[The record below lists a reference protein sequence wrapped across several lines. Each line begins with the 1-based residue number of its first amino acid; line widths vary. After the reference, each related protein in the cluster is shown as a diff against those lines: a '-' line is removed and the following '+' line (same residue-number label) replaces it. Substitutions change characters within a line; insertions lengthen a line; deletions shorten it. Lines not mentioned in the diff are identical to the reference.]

1 MAPDV
6 KNLIIFAVAVGL
18 PLFFAAMWLGVTS
31 LLGLLSGWF
40 SLMRIYPDTP
50 EPPLLKLGG
59 QSGWMGP
66 LAVNMNGV
74 LTLSACA
81 SGLRVGIMRMLG
93 PFSSNLF
100 VPWGDIHAERR
111 KRFFIQTVTLSFGSP
126 VVGTLDLQAKVADRL
141 AKAAGAGWPEPGP
154 IPPET

>member
-6 KNLIIFAVAVGL
+6 KNLIIVAVAVGL
-18 PLFFAAMWLGVTS
+18 PLFFAAMWLGVTA

-50 EPPLLKLGG
+50 EPSLLKLGG

-66 LAVNMNGV
+66 LAVNMNSV

-81 SGLRVGIMRMLG
+81 SGLRVDIMRLLG

-100 VPWGDIHAERR
+100 VPWKEIRAERR
-111 KRFFIQTVTLSFGSP
+111 KRLFIQTVTLSFGSP
-126 VVGTLDLQAKVADRL
+126 VVGTLDLRAEVADKL
-141 AKAAGAGWPEPGP
+141 AAAAGVRWPEAA
-154 IPPET
+154 